1 MKDFVVYEK
10 CSKKE
15 KRTRD
20 AMRRGSWN
28 GVNPVTRAVPSKKQ
42 YKRNPKHKSRACSD
56 AWGSLLY
63 ERKLILDGR

>member
-20 AMRRGSWN
+20 TMRRGSWN
-28 GVNPVTRAVPSKKQ
+28 GVVPSKKQ

>member
-28 GVNPVTRAVPSKKQ
+28 GVNPVTLVVSSKKQ